1 MSYRAQVEDIRFIF
15 DNVAPVEQLRATER
29 FAEVSADLS
38 DAVLDGM
45 GKLCEEVIY
54 PTARDGDL
62 IPAKLENGVVRTSP
76 GFKEAF
82 EAIAEGGW
90 VAVSG
95 PEAQGG
101 MGLPIAYTTAFN
113 EMMSSSNMALGL
125 CPLLTQGQVEALE
138 HHASDELKE
147 HYLPKLISG
156 EWTGTMNLTEPG
168 AGSDVG
174 ALKSKAEPNGD
185 GTYAIS
191 GQKIFITWGDH
202 DFGGNVCHL
211 VLARLPD
218 GVKGTKGISLFM
230 VPKYLLDENGNPGVA
245 NDLKVVSLEHK
256 LGIHGSPTAVMQFDG
271 AKGWLVGEE
280 HKGMAAMFTMMNNA
294 RLGVASQGVGI
305 AEAAYQKALDYAKER
320 QQFGP
325 IVNHADVRRMLIGMK
340 ADTFAARSIVM
351 SCAIALD
358 MATATGT
365 PEWKARAALLTPI
378 AKSFATEVGID
389 VAEQGVQVHGGM
401 GFIEETGAAQFS
413 RDVRITAIY
422 EGTNGIQAM
431 DLVGR
436 KMMDG
441 GEAANVLLDEIEA
454 EVEAARAAM
463 PELAEPVWQA
473 CESLREAVE
482 WLVSQTDMNTR
493 FAGSVPFLMA
503 FGRVLGAYY
512 HMKAALAEGGEGPRS
527 KLARFYIRRL
537 LPQHV
542 SYLEHAR
549 AGADDLYA
557 FSLEELEA

>member
-1 MSYRAQVEDIRFIF
+1 
-15 DNVAPVEQLRATER
+15 
-29 FAEVSADLS
+29 
-38 DAVLDGM
+38 
-45 GKLCEEVIY
+45 
-54 PTARDGDL
+54 
-62 IPAKLENGVVRTSP
+62 
-76 GFKEAF
+76 
-82 EAIAEGGW
+82 
-90 VAVSG
+90 
-95 PEAQGG
+95 
-101 MGLPIAYTTAFN
+101 
-113 EMMSSSNMALGL
+113 
-125 CPLLTQGQVEALE
+125 
-138 HHASDELKE
+138 
-147 HYLPKLISG
+147 
-156 EWTGTMNLTEPG
+156 
-168 AGSDVG
+168 
-174 ALKSKAEPNGD
+174 
-185 GTYAIS
+185 
-191 GQKIFITWGDH
+191 
-202 DFGGNVCHL
+202 
-211 VLARLPD
+211 
-218 GVKGTKGISLFM
+218 
-230 VPKYLLDENGNPGVA
+230 
-245 NDLKVVSLEHK
+245 
-256 LGIHGSPTAVMQFDG
+256 
-271 AKGWLVGEE
+271 
-280 HKGMAAMFTMMNNA
+280 
-294 RLGVASQGVGI
+294 
-305 AEAAYQKALDYAKER
+305 
-320 QQFGP
+320 
-325 IVNHADVRRMLIGMK
+325 VNHADVRRMLIGMK

-351 SCAIALD
+351 SCAVALD